1 METVVENLREKV
13 LSAKEI
19 MNNEYPT
26 CRKIDLYPNPA
37 TEYINLK
44 LTSDIEIEDLDF
56 SIHSLIGNE
65 MPIAKE
71 NISDDE
77 IRFNINNYNK
87 GFYFLFISNQDSNNR
102 KILKFSKN

>member
-1 METVVENLREKV
+1 MIKSFLYVFILNINLNLTQENSER
-13 LSAKEI
+13 I
-19 MNNEYPT
+19 
-26 CRKIDLYPNPA
+26 KIDLYPNPA

-77 IRFNINNYNK
+77 IRFNLNNYNK

>member
-1 METVVENLREKV
+1 
-13 LSAKEI
+13 
-19 MNNEYPT
+19 
-26 CRKIDLYPNPA
+26 
-37 TEYINLK
+37 
-44 LTSDIEIEDLDF
+44 
-56 SIHSLIGNE
+56 

>member
-1 METVVENLREKV
+1 MIKSFLYVFILNININLSQENSERF
-13 LSAKEI
+13 
-19 MNNEYPT
+19 
-26 CRKIDLYPNPA
+26 KIDLYPNPA

-65 MPIAKE
+65 MPITKE

>member
-1 METVVENLREKV
+1 MIKSFLYVIILNLNINLSQENSERF
-13 LSAKEI
+13 
-19 MNNEYPT
+19 
-26 CRKIDLYPNPA
+26 KIDLYPNPA

-44 LTSDIEIEDLDF
+44 LNSDIEIQNLDF

>member
-1 METVVENLREKV
+1 MIKSILYVFILNINIKLSQENSERF
-13 LSAKEI
+13 
-19 MNNEYPT
+19 
-26 CRKIDLYPNPA
+26 KIDLYPNPA

>member
-1 METVVENLREKV
+1 MIKTFLYVFILNININLSQENSERF
-13 LSAKEI
+13 
-19 MNNEYPT
+19 
-26 CRKIDLYPNPA
+26 KIDLYPNPA

-77 IRFNINNYNK
+77 IRFNINN
-87 GFYFLFISNQDSNNR
+87 
-102 KILKFSKN
+102 

>member
-1 METVVENLREKV
+1 MIKSFLYVLILNININLSQENSERF
-13 LSAKEI
+13 
-19 MNNEYPT
+19 
-26 CRKIDLYPNPA
+26 KIDLYPNPA

-65 MPIAKE
+65 MPITKE

-87 GFYFLFISNQDSNNR
+87 GFYFLFISKQDSNNR